1 MKNIDYVFSIINLL
15 IISLSVAC
23 LFSAVV
29 FSIIGD
35 GEKSYNLLIL
45 GCILNIMVNVNEIK
59 LKTKKDH
66 ESNS

>member
-1 MKNIDYVFSIINLL
+1 MKNTDYVFSIINLL

-35 GEKSYNLLIL
+35 GEKAYNLLIL
-45 GCILNIMVNVNEIK
+45 GCTLNIMVNVNEIK
-59 LKTKKDH
+59 SKTKNDH

>member
-1 MKNIDYVFSIINLL
+1 MEKINYLFRLINLL

-29 FSIIGD
+29 FSILGD
-35 GEKSYNLLIL
+35 GESAYNLLVL
-45 GCILNIMVNVNEIK
+45 GCILNIMVNVNEINS
-59 LKTKKDH
+59 KTKNNH

>member
-1 MKNIDYVFSIINLL
+1 MKNTDYVFSIINLL

-35 GEKSYNLLIL
+35 GEKAYNLLML
-45 GCILNIMVNVNEIK
+45 GCVLNIMVNVNEIK
-59 LKTKKDH
+59 SKTKNDH